1 MKLVK
6 NPQVTQPNRSHVIK
20 EKSIQSF
27 RSVFRTRFKILAFV
41 HWTANT
47 HISESEAEV
56 GDEGTRAK

>member
-41 HWTANT
+41 Y
-47 HISESEAEV
+47 
-56 GDEGTRAK
+56 